1 MIRTAIKFMKYD
13 RAKSIGIIAG
23 IVISVFLIGQQLG
36 TLHFITKAMGGLM
49 DNANPKAGQIWVVD
63 NATKNANVLSQIDSR
78 LVREIRSIKGV
89 ANTYPIVV
97 ANASIT
103 LRGGKSSPV
112 ILIGSRGP
120 VFAGGPDTGKI
131 IKGHILSLMQP
142 NTVSIEYFD
151 RKTLDAAL
159 DVGTSLEINGKN
171 AVIKVETKNVQAFGG
186 HYMYTDIDNARFYG
200 HFPNDKVSIV
210 AVTVKPGADVHEVAA
225 AINRTFYGVRAWK
238 IEDLRA
244 STVKHLLKTTNMG
257 LSFGTLVV
265 FAIITGFF
273 IIGLTL
279 YSAVLDR
286 LRDYGTFKA
295 IGATHGYV
303 RKLILTQAL
312 LFAAIGFVI
321 ALLLLIVF
329 KSGVA
334 QAGLILELSPGLI
347 GLLAFVTLF
356 ISVGGSLFA
365 IRKINRVEPA
375 SVFK

>member
-1 MIRTAIKFMKYD
+1 MIRTAIKFIQYD
-13 RAKSIGIIAG
+13 RSKSIGIVAG

-49 DNANPKAGQIWVVD
+49 DNANPDAGQIWVVD
-63 NATKNANVLSQIDSR
+63 NATKNANVLSRIDSR
-78 LVREIRSIKGV
+78 LVREIRSINGV
-89 ANTYPIVV
+89 QNTYPIVV

-103 LRGGKSSPV
+103 LRNGKSSPV
-112 ILIGSRGP
+112 ILIGSKGP
-120 VFAGGPDTGKI
+120 VFAGGPDTAKI
-131 IKGHILSLMQP
+131 IKGHIFSLTQP
-142 NTVSIEYFD
+142 NTVSLEYFD
-151 RKTLDAAL
+151 NKTLNAAL
-159 DVGTSLEINGKN
+159 GIGSSLEINGKN

-200 HFPNDKVSIV
+200 NFPNDKVSIV
-210 AVTVKPGADVHEVAA
+210 SVKVEPGADIGEVSA
-225 AINRTFYGVRAWK
+225 AINRTFYGVRAWR
-238 IEDLRA
+238 IEDFRE

-295 IGATHGYV
+295 MGATNGYV
-303 RKLILTQAL
+303 RRLILTQAL
-312 LFAAIGFVI
+312 LFAVTGFII
-321 ALLLLIVF
+321 ALLLLILF

-334 QAGLILELSPGLI
+334 RAGLILELSPELI
-347 GLLAFVTLF
+347 VLLLLVTLF

-365 IRKINRVEPA
+365 IRKINKVEPA